1 MNFNVVYAAAT
12 AWIIGRPPDG
22 SAGKNLTRGSPNSTA
37 CAISLGVTTPGVT
50 AIFFSRQ
57 YFTISGFNPGLTINF
72 APAATASST
81 CSIVRTVP
89 APTNI
94 SGCFSLMILID
105 SAAAS
110 VRKVTSAQARPP
122 SQRASARGSASL
134 LSFNTTTGTI
144 PYCPSFSKILFILF
158 PPI

>member
-1 MNFNVVYAAAT
+1 M
-12 AWIIGRPPDG
+12 IIERPPDG
-22 SAGKNLTRGSPNSTA
+22 SAGKNFTILSPNSMA
-37 CAISLGVTTPGVT
+37 CSISLGVTTPGVI
-50 AIFFSRQ
+50 AIFLSRQ
-57 YFTISGFNPGLTINF
+57 YFTTSGFNPGLTINF

-81 CSIVRTVP
+81 CSIVSTVP

-144 PYCPSFSKILFILF
+144 PYCPSFSNTSFILYSSYF
-158 PPI
+158 TNFFMTS